1 MAYRRRKY
9 NATKV
14 EVDGILFDS
23 KKEANRY
30 KALKELEQKGEI
42 HDLRRQVKFV
52 LIPEQRLPDWTGP
65 KGGTHRGELLEREC
79 SYIADFVYELPDGG
93 TVVEDC
99 KSPVTRTPEYI
110 IKRKLLLWL
119 KGIRIKES

>member
-1 MAYRRRKY
+1 MTYRRRKY
-9 NATKV
+9 NTTKV

-23 KKEANRY
+23 KKEAKRY
-30 KALKELEQKGEI
+30 QALVELERNGEI
-42 HDLRRQVKFV
+42 RNLRRQVKFV
-52 LIPEQRLPDWTGP
+52 LIPEQRLPGWAGP
-65 KGGTHRGELLEREC
+65 KGGVHKGELLEREC

-99 KSPVTRTPEYI
+99 KSPVTRTPEYV